1 MQRVGMEFVSAP
13 ENFIEQ
19 ECVPIEVTDQ
29 QSFGELAFVLEVVKE
44 TALGNADLGDDFLDR
59 SR

>member
-13 ENFIEQ
+13 ENLVEQ
-19 ECVPIEVTDQ
+19 KLVAFEVTEQ

-44 TALGNADLGDDFLDR
+44 AALGNADLGNYFLDR

>member
-1 MQRVGMEFVSAP
+1 MEFVSAP